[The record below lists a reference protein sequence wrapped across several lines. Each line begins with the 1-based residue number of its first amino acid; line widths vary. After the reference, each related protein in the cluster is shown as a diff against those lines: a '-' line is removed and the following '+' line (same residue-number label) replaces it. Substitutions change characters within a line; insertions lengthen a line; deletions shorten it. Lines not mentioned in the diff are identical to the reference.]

1 MDLELLIK
9 TIIKQNNNANTF
21 QLASAQDSVQ
31 TSKVMQSCVTFGA
44 PDPTLPRVA
53 KLARFFQETCL
64 SKICPTEVVLTIFL

>member
-31 TSKVMQSCVTFGA
+31 TSKVMQSRVTFGA
-44 PDPTLPRVA
+44 PDSTKTSGYFL
-53 KLARFFQETCL
+53 LFFTKCIQD
-64 SKICPTEVVLTIFL
+64 TIFGNFVLWVE